1 MTNQDRDSKGAPGR
15 PERINLQT
23 SGPGKDIS
31 GEKDAEV
38 MDLNS
43 TAPDDFPAAILD
55 ERTQAQIGQ
64 QLSNFYRELV
74 NQPIPQNFLDLLAK
88 LDREEDGK

>member
-1 MTNQDRDSKGAPGR
+1 VTNQDRDTKGAPEGPGR
-15 PERINLQT
+15 TNSQT
-23 SGPGKDIS
+23 SDPGKDIS

-43 TAPDDFPAAILD
+43 TAQDDGPIAFLD

-64 QLSNFYRELV
+64 QLSNFYKELV
-74 NQPIPQNFLDLLAK
+74 NQPIPQNFIDLLAK
-88 LDREEDGK
+88 LDRQEDGK